1 MSSNSTDGDS
11 SRPEPSRPEAWRYDP
26 QQDPVETLPSVSLD
40 DLAALPA
47 RPGVYVFFGL
57 NDLPLYVGKSVDIRS
72 RIRSHVQQPASRR
85 HAQMIDQTQR
95 IAWLRTSGDLGAQ
108 LLEADLIKRWVPL
121 YNRQLRKR
129 VRMVSWNWPEGD
141 ARPALTDGQWVVTA
155 RTQFY
160 GLFRNRR
167 DAQMTLRDIATEES
181 LCLRVL
187 GLEAGSGRCFGYQIG
202 RCRGACCGGE
212 TLDDHA
218 SRARDAMERLRIEN
232 WPWPGRVAFRETN
245 RYGEAGLHIVDHWHY
260 QGSVARLEELD
271 VLPDTRGFD
280 IDTYRILNR
289 FIAAPSPAIE
299 AIPIDG
305 EID

>member
-1 MSSNSTDGDS
+1 MLHQDQLRQD
-11 SRPEPSRPEAWRYDP
+11 RWRYDP
-26 QQDPVETLPSVSLD
+26 QQDPGRTLPSATLD
-40 DLAALPA
+40 DLAVLPA
-47 RPGVYVFFGL
+47 RPGVYLFFGAT
-57 NDLPLYVGKSVDIRS
+57 DLPLYVGKSVDIRG
-72 RIRSHVQQPASRR
+72 RVRSHVQQPATRR
-85 HAQMIDQTQR
+85 HVQMITQTQR
-95 IAWLRTSGDLGAQ
+95 VAWLRTSGDLGAQ

-141 ARPALTDGQWVVTA
+141 DRPVLTDGQWVVTA

-167 DAQMTLRDIATEES
+167 DAQMTLRDIATDES
-181 LCLRVL
+181 LCRRVL

-202 RCRGACCGGE
+202 RCHGACCGTE
-212 TLDDHA
+212 SLEDHA
-218 SRARDAMERLRIEN
+218 VRARDAMERLRIEN

-245 RYGEAGLHIVDHWHY
+245 RHGEAGLHIVDHWHY
-260 QGSVARLEELD
+260 QGSVERLEDLE

-289 FIAAPSPAIE
+289 FIAAPCPSIA

-305 EID
+305 ENE